1 MKTLKFTCEI
11 SCHVIRFFQVCSVLP
26 SVVRDQCDNLVETYG
41 PAIVEILS
49 RDIDAKD
56 VCTLMQLCDSK
67 AEGKLIIIRVNA
79 KFEFQVRQ
87 RKPVRNSYN

>member
-1 MKTLKFTCEI
+1 M
-11 SCHVIRFFQVCSVLP
+11 P

-56 VCTLMQLCDSK
+56 VCTLMQLCDSQ
-67 AEGKLIIIRVNA
+67 AEGKLVESIQNLNFRITIKA
-79 KFEFQVRQ
+79 KSEFYYCFHMYLLPR
-87 RKPVRNSYN
+87 RCRADKNRA

>member
-1 MKTLKFTCEI
+1 MFG
-11 SCHVIRFFQVCSVLP
+11 FFQVCSVLP

-67 AEGKLIIIRVNA
+67 AEGKSHCYFTRLNTKRIVP
-79 KFEFQVRQ
+79 F
-87 RKPVRNSYN
+87 

>member
-1 MKTLKFTCEI
+1 MKFPDIYYTR
-11 SCHVIRFFQVCSVLP
+11 VFFQVCSVLP

-67 AEGKLIIIRVNA
+67 AEGKLSYL
-79 KFEFQVRQ
+79 FQNLRD
-87 RKPVRNSYN
+87 KTS

>member
-1 MKTLKFTCEI
+1 MFG
-11 SCHVIRFFQVCSVLP
+11 FFQVCSVLP

-67 AEGKLIIIRVNA
+67 AEGKLSYL
-79 KFEFQVRQ
+79 FQNLRD
-87 RKPVRNSYN
+87 KIS

>member
-1 MKTLKFTCEI
+1 MFG
-11 SCHVIRFFQVCSVLP
+11 FFQVCSVLP

-56 VCTLMQLCDSK
+56 VCTLMQLCDSQ
-67 AEGKLIIIRVNA
+67 AEGKLVESILNFKLTIKA
-79 KFEFQVRQ
+79 KSEF
-87 RKPVRNSYN
+87 Y